1 MHIRKNKEICEK
13 HKQKTLN
20 KRKILKLKY
29 NEERRRNVIINL
41 DTHVERKNKRRGEE
55 IMINTALEFKKGSVM

>member
-29 NEERRRNVIINL
+29 KEERRRNVIINL
-41 DTHVERKNKRRGEE
+41 DTHVERKNKRGG
-55 IMINTALEFKKGSVM
+55 NHD